1 MQKGKE
7 LQVSKVA
14 ENIIGSEII
23 KLAAEVKNLIAQGN
37 KIYNL
42 TIGDFDPQEFP
53 IPKGFEE
60 EIIKSY
66 QAGNT
71 NYPLG
76 NGVLELREG
85 ISNLLKTRGGVDYS
99 AEEILVVGGARPIIY
114 GVYSAIVD
122 PGDTVVFSV
131 PSWNNNHYT
140 FLHHAKPY
148 VVEGKPEDNFMPSA
162 EGIHPAIKEAALIA
176 LCSPQNPTGTVFTK
190 KGLEDIC
197 DLILEENKRRGD
209 NEKPVYLMYD
219 QIYWELTMEGTTH
232 YNPVVLRPE
241 MRDYTIFVDGLSK
254 SLSATGVRLG
264 WCFGPQKVIDKMKSI
279 NTHVG
284 AWAAKAEQIAFA
296 NYIKDLEPYSKFI
309 EEQKQKIYT
318 RLNGVYQGFE
328 KLKED
333 GYPVFAIAPQAA
345 IYLTI
350 QLDLIGKTTAEGKVL
365 AETKDVTDYV
375 LKEGKLAVVPFSS
388 FGADANSTWY
398 RLSIGTLKVED
409 IDDIIECLRKA
420 LGNLN

>member
-1 MQKGKE
+1 MGE
-7 LQVSKVA
+7 TRNNLVSKKA

-23 KLAAEVKNLIAQGN
+23 KLAAEVKALIAQGE
-37 KIYNL
+37 KVYNL

-66 QAGNT
+66 REGNT

-85 ISNLLKTRGGVDYS
+85 ISNLLKTRGGVEYS
-99 AEEILVVGGARPIIY
+99 ADEILIVGGARPIIY

-140 FLHHAKPY
+140 FLHHAEPY
-148 VVEGKPEDNFMPSA
+148 IVEGKPEDNFMPSA
-162 EGIHPAIKEAALIA
+162 EGIRPAIQKAALIA

-190 KGLEDIC
+190 EGLEDIC
-197 DLILEENKRRGD
+197 DLILEENKRRGKD
-209 NEKPVYLMYD
+209 EKPVYLMYD

-254 SLSATGVRLG
+254 SLSATGVRIG

-279 NTHVG
+279 NTHIG

-296 NYIKDLEPYSKFI
+296 NYIKNLEAYSQFI
-309 EEQKQKIYT
+309 ERQRQKIYE

-328 KLKED
+328 KLKNE
-333 GYPVFAIAPQAA
+333 GYPVYAIAPQAA

-350 QLDLIGKTTAEGKVL
+350 QFNLKGKKTAEGKIL
-365 AETKDVTDYV
+365 TETKDVTNYI

-398 RLSIGTLKVED
+398 RLSVGTLKVED
-409 IDDIIECLRKA
+409 IEDIINGLKLA
-420 LGNLN
+420 LDKLS

>member
-1 MQKGKE
+1 
-7 LQVSKVA
+7 
-14 ENIIGSEII
+14 
-23 KLAAEVKNLIAQGN
+23 
-37 KIYNL
+37 
-42 TIGDFDPQEFP
+42 
-53 IPKGFEE
+53 
-60 EIIKSY
+60 
-66 QAGNT
+66 
-71 NYPLG
+71 
-76 NGVLELREG
+76 
-85 ISNLLKTRGGVDYS
+85 
-99 AEEILVVGGARPIIY
+99 
-114 GVYSAIVD
+114 
-122 PGDTVVFSV
+122 
-131 PSWNNNHYT
+131 
-140 FLHHAKPY
+140 
-148 VVEGKPEDNFMPSA
+148 
-162 EGIHPAIKEAALIA
+162 

-296 NYIKDLEPYSKFI
+296 NYIKDLESYSKFI

-365 AETKDVTDYV
+365 AETKDVTDYI